1 MKKQLLKSNSSLV
14 VMGDAPAWKTTQDFG
29 RLMCLVQSC
38 DFSIENDRQKT
49 KQLGS
54 QSYAINDIT
63 RAPQANLS
71 MNYYLT
77 PYMNNELLLGFYGS
91 ANVYEPALRD
101 LKSRNQNAYIIVDT
115 EENRDGFDLFRS
127 SSPQTSNFSGFNAL
141 SFGNCYLNKYSV
153 AFAVNTIPVVNVGL
167 SSSNVRFESLTGSK
181 ISIPAINS
189 VSGNSL
195 NSGFF
200 DLSGLYQTLT
210 GGYIADDQ
218 FPTTEYNPPV
228 TTANHSQFVLQDL
241 QCGGVGLSAASKPIL
256 QSFNLDLDLA
266 RTDLY
271 GLGSNYVYDRKLE
284 FPANG
289 QVQISCLV
297 SGIDS
302 GNFNSMLTGE
312 SNYSLEV
319 SFADVAQSNTGFYK
333 IEGAKLDN
341 ISYAMQVN
349 GEMSFN
355 ASFSFQA
362 NETGGFFTKRRLD
375 LSTPIWG
382 DIPDLWQSININ
394 WSSL

>member
-14 VMGDAPAWKTTQDFG
+14 VIGDTPAWKTTQDYG
-29 RLMCLVQSC
+29 RLMSLVQSC
-38 DFSIENDRQKT
+38 DFSIENNRQKT

-54 QSYAINDIT
+54 QSYAIDDIT
-63 RAPQANLS
+63 RAPQASLS

-77 PYMNNELLLGFYGS
+77 PYMNNELLLGFDGLFDI
-91 ANVYEPALRD
+91 YEPALKG
-101 LKSRNQNAYIIVDT
+101 LKSRNQNAYIIIDT
-115 EENRDGFDLFRS
+115 DEKRDGFDLFRS

-153 AFAVNTIPVVNVGL
+153 SFALNSIPVVNVGF
-167 SSSNVRFESLTGSK
+167 SSSNARFESLTGSK

-189 VSGNSL
+189 VSGNAL

-210 GGYIADDQ
+210 DGYIANDQ
-218 FPTTEYNPPV
+218 LPTTEYNPPV
-228 TTANHSQFVLQDL
+228 TTANDSQFVLQNL
-241 QCGGVGLSAASKPIL
+241 QCGGVGLSASFKPIL

-312 SNYSLEV
+312 NNYSLEV
-319 SFADVAQSNTGFYK
+319 SFTDIVKLNTGFYK
-333 IEGAKLDN
+333 IEGAKLDSVN
-341 ISYAMQVN
+341 YAMQVN

-355 ASFSFQA
+355 AAFSFQA
-362 NETGGFFTKRRLD
+362 NETGGFFTKREIYLQ
-375 LSTPIWG
+375 TPIWRN
-382 DIPDLWQSININ
+382 ISDLWQSININ
-394 WSSL
+394 WNSL